1 MQHAIGIG
9 IRGESLP
16 VIEIIGW
23 LGAAILVIAYGFVS
37 YGLVDARSRTYQML
51 NIVAGVLLAANSV
64 WHHAWPSVAVNIIWT
79 VIALGALAIAAT
91 QRRAAPDQ
99 TNPRA

>member
-1 MQHAIGIG
+1 MQHSIGIAVHDG
-9 IRGESLP
+9 SFPI
-16 VIEIIGW
+16 IEIIGW

-37 YGLVDARSRTYQML
+37 YGLFDARSRAYQAL

-64 WHHAWPSVAVNIIWT
+64 WHHAWPSVAVNVIWT
-79 VIALGALAIAAT
+79 GIALGALAMAAT
-91 QRRAAPDQ
+91 QRRAAPDR

>member
-1 MQHAIGIG
+1 MQHAIGIAAHDG
-9 IRGESLP
+9 SFPI
-16 VIEIIGW
+16 IEIIGW

-37 YGLVDARSRTYQML
+37 YGLFDARSRAYQAL

-64 WHHAWPSVAVNIIWT
+64 WHHAWPSVAVNVIWT
-79 VIALGALAIAAT
+79 GIALGALAMAAT
-91 QRRAAPDQ
+91 QRRAETDR